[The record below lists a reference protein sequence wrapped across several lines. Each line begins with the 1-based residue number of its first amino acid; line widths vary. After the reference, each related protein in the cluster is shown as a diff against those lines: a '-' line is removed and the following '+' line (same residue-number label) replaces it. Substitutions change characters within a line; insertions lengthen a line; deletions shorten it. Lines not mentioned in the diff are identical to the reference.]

1 MSGRLDGHRCLTGD
15 GAISLAAGCAVPDAR
30 GLTYLLQIHG
40 YCGNCRVH
48 RCLRVNWFA
57 LNADAFAAIVDPTQ
71 NRCSVRW
78 AHGPG
83 KQIFYGRS
91 NNECRTGETARSLSA
106 ADCGCAD
113 FRADLVRDGDRN
125 RRRGDVSYRDRT
137 QQHAAP
143 DDDYLCWTPTPAR
156 IRIAGATES
165 VSVVLTNR
173 SDDGG
178 GEVVFQTLNGQRP
191 TSADFAPKPT
201 MIVTLS
207 EKGSWSHF
215 WVAGTRPST
224 EDKDTSIVVTRVD
237 DGVEL
242 TAIPLMVRVRKDAS
256 TLTPEEISRF
266 LSALG
271 SHHAVGDER
280 IESRYMKYTE
290 AHQMAFNYGIHFY
303 DQDLHKLQ
311 LEPYPPLFLAWHR
324 AFLLSLERELQS
336 LDPTVSIPYWR
347 FDRDDTDGKIF
358 PWDSWER
365 LRAVIGWRKATP
377 SCFPIGI
384 LSMGGDR
391 SAIRRWY
398 ATLTEQR
405 HWCLP
410 NAFNCCLKHADSS
423 GDLIHNSYIEISE
436 QLEYAYHNGVHTGI
450 NGVLFSEASPADPLF
465 SYCTRMSIELGLYGN
480 TLIRSFDLN
489 PHTLMRTLP
498 R

>member
-1 MSGRLDGHRCLTGD
+1 MSAGLEKLLAVCQQRTVDVTIFVLTWCAMATGTV
-15 GAISLAAGCAVPDAR
+15 AAEMSR
-30 GLTYLLQIHG
+30 IEIE
-40 YCGNCRVH
+40 
-48 RCLRVNWFA
+48 
-57 LNADAFAAIVDPTQ
+57 LNNTP
-71 NRCSVRW
+71 
-78 AHGPG
+78 
-83 KQIFYGRS
+83 
-91 NNECRTGETARSLSA
+91 
-106 ADCGCAD
+106 
-113 FRADLVRDGDRN
+113 
-125 RRRGDVSYRDRT
+125 
-137 QQHAAP
+137 AP

-358 PWDSWER
+358 SVGFMGTVE
-365 LRAVIGWRKATP
+365 
-377 SCFPIGI
+377 
-384 LSMGGDR
+384 GGDR
-391 SAIRRWY
+391 
-398 ATLTEQR
+398 LEKG
-405 HWCLP
+405 
-410 NAFNCCLKHADSS
+410 NAVMFSDRNPLNGWRSLGDSPLVRNIDGTTALVPPKRLQLLLEARDSS

-465 SYCTRMSIELGLYGN
+465 FLLHANVDRAWALWQHSNSIVRFDPAHIDAYPYQGRYPGGLPAGEKPFRKGSYAADPMWPWGGVSGDRANVDPHDNWPEMAFDMPIGPGVGGPSARPTPASMVDYLDTRGTGLGTGACYDAL
-480 TLIRSFDLN
+480 RF
-489 PHTLMRTLP
+489 
-498 R
+498 